1 MTKYMASAGTVR
13 ISPDV
18 AIDVQ
23 DKLRPAVY
31 NIVVSQNQGIF
42 LQEREPLPMPPEIYG
57 ANTERRATKVLTTFK
72 DRKNEPTGVLLS
84 GLKGSGKSMLAR
96 LIAVRALAEGYPV
109 ILLQVSQLEP
119 EVVTFFNSIDTQCVV
134 LLEELDKTEDR
145 DKSWHIP
152 LLQLLDGSGAT
163 ANHLFLATANAAWGV
178 SDKLMARPGR
188 IYYHFHFGPVS
199 EDMCREYIASKL
211 PADAHDAVYDAMLE
225 ISELTFDTMRAFVEE
240 VNRYGYTPEL
250 LRECL
255 RDLNIKDLVHERNQ
269 RYKCSLY
276 VDGIT
281 VGRIEVT
288 GIHTNIRI
296 YTDDLTW
303 YDEFT
308 GNDDDDDDYDD
319 NARKYCA
326 ERAIRALGTDG
337 PVYLGTVNGAR
348 MQTATANAGGV
359 YIDLNDMRFE
369 CRSIRAGRRYTY
381 KNICVDIA
389 PVSYEAGFRYQ
400 EY

>member
-23 DKLRPAVY
+23 DKLKPAVY
-31 NIVVSQNQGIF
+31 NIVVTQNQGIF
-42 LQEREPLPMPPEIYG
+42 LQEREPLPMPAEIYG
-57 ANTERRATKVLTTFK
+57 ASTERRVTKVLTTFK

-109 ILLQVSQLEP
+109 ILLQVSQLESD
-119 EVVTFFNSIDTQCVV
+119 VVTFFNSIDTQCIV
-134 LLEELDKTEDR
+134 LLEELDKTEGK
-145 DKSWHIP
+145 DKSWQIP

-163 ANHLFLATANAAWGV
+163 ANHLFLATANDAWAV

-211 PADAHDAVYDAMLE
+211 PAEAHDAVYDAMLE
-225 ISELTFDTMRAFVEE
+225 INELTFDTMRAFVEE

-250 LRECL
+250 LSECL
-255 RDLNIKDLVHERNQ
+255 RDLNIKDFEHGNNQ

-276 VDGIT
+276 VDGT
-281 VGRIEVT
+281 MVGRVEFT
-288 GIHTNIRI
+288 GIHPSIKL
-296 YTDDLTW
+296 YMDDLSW
-303 YDEFT
+303 YNEFT
-308 GNDDDDDDYDD
+308 DNVDDDDDA
-319 NARKYCA
+319 ARKYCA
-326 ERAIRALGTDG
+326 ERAISALGTDG
-337 PVYLGTVNGAR
+337 PVYIATMGGTR
-348 MQTATANAGGV
+348 IQTATVNAGAV
-359 YIDLNDMRFE
+359 YIDFNDARFE
-369 CRSIRAGRRYTY
+369 CRAIRAGRRYTY
-381 KNICVDIA
+381 KNICVDLA
-389 PVSYEAGFRYQ
+389 PVSYGADFRYQ

>member
-211 PADAHDAVYDAMLE
+211 PAEAHDAVYDAMLE
-225 ISELTFDTMRAFVEE
+225 IYELTFDTMRAFVEE

-255 RDLNIKDLVHERNQ
+255 RDLNIKDTVRESTQYH
-269 RYKCSLY
+269 KCSLY
-276 VDGIT
+276 VDGIM
-281 VGRIEVT
+281 VGHVRFS

-296 YTDDLTW
+296 YMDDLPW
-303 YDEFT
+303 YAEFT
-308 GNDDDDDDYDD
+308 GDDADAAYT
-319 NARKYCA
+319 YCA
-326 ERAIRALGTDG
+326 ERAISTFGTDG
-337 PVYLGTVNGAR
+337 PVYLGTSNGAR
-348 MQTATANAGGV
+348 MNKATANAGGV
-359 YIDLNDMRFE
+359 YIDLNDKRFE

-389 PVSYEAGFRYQ
+389 PVSYEAAFRYQ

>member
-23 DKLRPAVY
+23 DKLKPAVY
-31 NIVVSQNQGIF
+31 NVVVTQNQGIF
-42 LQEREPLPMPPEIYG
+42 LQEREPLPMPAEIYG
-57 ANTERRATKVLTTFK
+57 ASTECRVAKVLTTFK

-109 ILLQVSQLEP
+109 VLLQVSQLESD
-119 EVVTFFNSIDTQCVV
+119 VVTFFNSIDTQCVV

-163 ANHLFLATANAAWGV
+163 ANHLFLATANAAWAV

-199 EDMCREYIASKL
+199 EDVCREYIASKL
-211 PADAHDAVYDAMLE
+211 PADAHDVVYDAMLE
-225 ISELTFDTMRAFVEE
+225 INELTFDTMRAFVEE

-255 RDLNIKDLVHERNQ
+255 RDLNIKDFAHESSQ

-276 VDGIT
+276 VDGAM
-281 VGRIEVT
+281 VGRVEFT
-288 GIHTNIRI
+288 GIHTNIRL
-296 YTDDLTW
+296 YMDDLQW

-308 GNDDDDDDYDD
+308 GNADDDDYDD

-326 ERAIRALGTDG
+326 EKAIHALGTDG
-337 PVYLGTVNGAR
+337 PVYLGTMNGTR

-359 YIDLNDMRFE
+359 YIDLTDVRFE
-369 CRSIRAGRRYTY
+369 RRSIRAGRRYTY
-381 KNICVDIA
+381 KNICVDLA
-389 PVSYEAGFRYQ
+389 PVSYEGAFRYQ

>member
-23 DKLRPAVY
+23 NKLKPAVY

-42 LQEREPLPMPPEIYG
+42 LQEREPLPVPPEVYG

-145 DKSWHIP
+145 DKSWQIP

-211 PADAHDAVYDAMLE
+211 PAEAHDAVYDAMLE
-225 ISELTFDTMRAFVEE
+225 INELTFDTMRAFVEE

-250 LRECL
+250 LSECL
-255 RDLNIKDLVHERNQ
+255 RDLNIKDIERERTQ
-269 RYKCSLY
+269 YCTCSLY
-276 VDGIT
+276 VDGIMI
-281 VGRIEVT
+281 GRANAT
-288 GIHTNIRI
+288 GKPHTIKL
-296 YTDDLTW
+296 YLDDLSW
-303 YDEFT
+303 YAEFT
-308 GNDDDDDDYDD
+308 GKDEDDAY
-319 NARKYCA
+319 KYCA
-326 ERAIRALGTDG
+326 ERAISMLGTDG
-337 PVYLGTVNGAR
+337 PVYLGTGNGVR
-348 MQTATANAGGV
+348 MHTASANAAGV
-359 YIDLNDMRFE
+359 YIELNDTRFA
-369 CRSIRAGRRYTY
+369 CRSIRAGSRYTY
-381 KNICVDIA
+381 KNICVDVA
-389 PVSYEAGFRYQ
+389 PQEHARAFRYQ